1 MRSRMKDTAPSIVR
15 HDDADESSRSSAPR
29 VLIVDDEP
37 AVAAAL
43 ARVVAS
49 IGADVSVLH
58 DATLALRALETTEFD
73 VIVSDLAMAGMS
85 GTELLRAVRARD
97 LDLPV
102 IQITGA
108 PSVESAASAVELGAF
123 RYLTKPLSPDVL
135 RKAVLE
141 AARLRS
147 LARARRGDDRARLDQ
162 ALRRALKTLR
172 VAYQPIVSCATRETI
187 GYEALMRSTEPTL
200 TSPAAVI
207 DAAEKLGA
215 LHTLGRRVRNIV
227 AAELDDAPRA
237 TTIFV
242 NLHPSD
248 LADPDLFDPSSPLSR
263 FARQVV
269 LELTERASLEAVP
282 DLELRFHTLRSLG
295 YRLAV
300 DDLGAGYAG
309 LSYFA
314 RVQPE
319 IVKVDMSLV
328 RGVDA
333 DVVRQ
338 RVVHS
343 LVSLATGL
351 GMEVV
356 AEGIETAAERDTVV
370 RLGCTYVQG
379 YALARPGPAFP
390 SITWP

>member
-1 MRSRMKDTAPSIVR
+1 MRSPMKDTAPSIVR
-15 HDDADESSRSSAPR
+15 GVDESPRSSAPR

-43 ARVVAS
+43 ARVVS
-49 IGADVSVLH
+49 GTGAEVSVLH
-58 DATLALRALETTEFD
+58 DATAALRALETTEFD

-108 PSVESAASAVELGAF
+108 PSVESAATAVELGAF

-141 AARLRS
+141 AAHLRS
-147 LARARRGDDRARLDQ
+147 LSRARGGEDRLRLDQ
-162 ALRRALKTLR
+162 SLRRALKTLR

-187 GYEALMRSTEPTL
+187 GFEALMRSTEPAL
-200 TSPAAVI
+200 TTPAAVI
-207 DAAEKLGA
+207 DAAEKLGL

-227 AAELDDAPRA
+227 AAQIEDAPRA
-237 TTIFV
+237 TAIFV

-248 LADPDLFDPSSPLSR
+248 LADPDLFDPASPLSR
-263 FARQVV
+263 VARQVV

-282 DLELRFHTLRSLG
+282 DLELRFESLRALG

-356 AEGIETAAERDTVV
+356 AEGIETAAERDCVV